1 MDTHDLSVVSPTSSL
16 QNQDGKSPRHLVLDV
31 AAVSETSIDQLLLEN
46 YVLKTMIEG
55 LIYNM
60 MNGDAIMLAMYRT
73 KKACIDNG
81 LDEDRVIEIIQLV
94 IDNYKKVTS
103 KNPLDILFS

>member
-16 QNQDGKSPRHLVLDV
+16 QNQDGKSLQHSVRDV
-31 AAVSETSIDQLLLEN
+31 AVASETSTDQLLLEN

-60 MNGDAIMLAMYRT
+60 VSSDAIMLAMYRT
-73 KKACIDNG
+73 KKACVHNG
-81 LDEDRVIEIIQLV
+81 LDENKVVEIIQLV
-94 IDNYKKVTS
+94 IDNHKKVTS
-103 KNPLDILFS
+103 KNPMSVLF